1 MYFPLPLAK
10 PSACLVA
17 YEIIRTTAIR
27 DMIMV
32 EGTAKPVRI
41 GCAAGFWGDTNSA
54 AFQLV
59 RQGDIDY
66 LVFDY
71 LAEVTLSIM
80 AGSRMKDPDAGY
92 AHDFVTQVMAP
103 LAREI
108 KDKNIKVVSNAG
120 GVNPRACRA
129 ALQKVFAEA
138 GVEMNIALVEGD
150 DLNGR
155 REQFSDC
162 KELDSG
168 AALPPMTVTM
178 NAYLGALPIQ
188 AALDAGADLVL
199 TGRIADSALV
209 LGPLMHQFKWADDDY
224 HKLAQGSLAGH
235 VIECGA
241 QCTGGNF
248 TDWREVP
255 DFHNMGF
262 PIAECHDNGTFVI
275 TKPPGTGGLVTPATV
290 GEQVL
295 YEIGDPRAYILPDV
309 VCDFTGVTLEQD
321 GEHRVRVSGARGLP
335 PTDTY
340 KVSATYPDGQKI
352 TASFLMGGREAPA
365 KGRAVAAAILKKT
378 DGLLGQLGLP
388 AMRDTSVEILGS
400 ETTYGAQARR
410 EDSREVVVKIAALHD
425 DRKALGLFAREIAQA
440 ATGMAPGLSG
450 LVGGRPKPMPRI
462 RLFSTLV
469 PKVEVTA
476 TVDLDGSPTEV
487 GVPVGTPLDPASLPD
502 TNGTDTD
509 TGDTTVPLVKLAWAR
524 SGDKGDHANIGVMAR
539 KAEYLPYLRAALT
552 DATVAEYMQHVLD
565 PDRGS
570 VSHWELPGFNA
581 FNFLLRHALGGGGIA
596 SLRIDPQGKAFAQQ
610 LLDMPIPVS
619 AEIAESVQ

>member
-1 MYFPLPLAK
+1 M
-10 PSACLVA
+10 S
-17 YEIIRTTAIR
+17 
-27 DMIMV
+27 D
-32 EGTAKPVRI
+32 PVRI
-41 GCAAGFWGDTNSA
+41 GCAAAFWGDTNSA

-59 RQGDIDY
+59 RKGDIDY

-80 AGSRMKDPDAGY
+80 AGARMKDPSAGY
-92 AHDFVTQVMAP
+92 AHDFVHQVMAP
-103 LAREI
+103 LAKEI
-108 KDKNIKVVSNAG
+108 KDKNIKVISNAG
-120 GVNPRACRA
+120 GVNPRACRE
-129 ALQKVFAEA
+129 ALRAVFAEA
-138 GVEMNIALVEGD
+138 GVDLKIALVEGD

-155 REQFSDC
+155 RDQFAAC

-168 AALPPMTVTM
+168 ASLPPMTLTM

-199 TGRIADSALV
+199 TGRVADSSLV
-209 LGPLMHQFKWADDDY
+209 LGPLMHEFQWADDDY
-224 HKLAQGSLAGH
+224 DKLAQGSLAGH

-255 DFHNMGF
+255 DFHDMGF
-262 PIAECHDNGTFVI
+262 PIAECHADGQFVV
-275 TKPPGTGGLVTPATV
+275 TKPADTGGLVTPATV

-309 VCDFTGVTLEQD
+309 VCDFTAVTLEQD
-321 GEHRVRVSGARGLP
+321 GENRVRVSGARGRP

-340 KVSATYPDGQKI
+340 KVSATWPDGQRI
-352 TASFLMGGREAPA
+352 TVSFLMAGIDAPT
-365 KGRAVAAAILKKT
+365 KGRVVADAILKKT
-378 DGLLGQLGLP
+378 GAQFQALGLAP
-388 AMRDTSVEILGS
+388 FRDTSVEILGS
-400 ETTYGAQARR
+400 EATYGAHARR
-410 EDSREVVVKIAALHD
+410 DDTREVVVKIAALHD

-450 LVGGRPKPMPRI
+450 LVGGRPKPVPRI

-469 PKVEVTA
+469 PKVDVTA
-476 TVDLDGSPTEV
+476 TVDLDGEPVEV
-487 GVPVGTPLDPASLPD
+487 GVPVGEPLDPASLAFSQ
-502 TNGTDTD
+502 GTDTAV
-509 TGDTTVPLVKLAWAR
+509 GEVSVPLVKLAWAR

-539 KAEYLPYLRAALT
+539 KPEYLPYLRAALT
-552 DATVAEYMQHVLD
+552 DGAVADYMQHVLD
-565 PDRGS
+565 PEHGT
-570 VSHWELPGFNA
+570 VSHWELPGFHA

-619 AEIAESVQ
+619 QDIASEVSAL